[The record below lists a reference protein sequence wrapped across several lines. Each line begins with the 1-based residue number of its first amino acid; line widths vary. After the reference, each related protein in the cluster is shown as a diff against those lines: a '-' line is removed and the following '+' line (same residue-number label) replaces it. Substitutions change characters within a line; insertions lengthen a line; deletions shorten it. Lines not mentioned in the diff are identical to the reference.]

1 MKTNFFNV
9 ELGLPTILTLYWTRH
24 YLKNALDLL
33 AIWYY
38 TNHKNSLREF
48 NQKHLW
54 ELTKDEFE
62 NFLKKDEDK
71 IYLKLTVEMLL
82 NYKKVVDEINELSKA
97 FIIEEKP
104 VETNEDE
111 AIEILIGSL
120 LNSGIPIEKVFSTT
134 LLELNLRNK
143 AIKYQL
149 SKLKEMKI

>member
-1 MKTNFFNV
+1 MNIITICIFSKNEDYLVIKNIVEELLIMFSSKEILLVTANV
-9 ELGLPTILTLYWTRH
+9 NDNIISLSKEKDIDFIIDGGVG
-24 YLKNALDLL
+24 KGF
-33 AIWYY
+33 AI
-38 TNHKNSLREF
+38 
-48 NQKHLW
+48 
-54 ELTKDEFE
+54 
-62 NFLKKDEDK
+62 
-71 IYLKLTVEMLL
+71 
-82 NYKKVVDEINELSKA
+82 KKVVDEINELSKA